1 MEHRLK
7 TQRNRLSRRIS
18 LILLTVWLP
27 VSVLYCFIR
36 LRNEKI
42 DVQREMLANASYAK
56 QYLSLGMLHQT
67 TGNQLYISNGNL
79 LEFKDMIEKDF
90 DSQMIVIEPDSG
102 QVLADTADRVRV
114 VYSFR
119 TDKGTYPDDYGFLDF
134 HVLRDGLTDAQYR
147 KIAQWLRTDPGDGS
161 SYALICSEFYTFADQ
176 IFPLTVSVVRTESDS
191 ERFDEDAIAEDFSTN
206 LTAPAGAVIFRNG
219 ASRLNL
225 IPTDFFLN
233 GIRNRDCIHR
243 LTDSQREK
251 NIAMIPTGTAQ
262 YIVYTSDYVFL
273 SAFTFNE
280 EKGYYE
286 KNDRLYL
293 LQYAR
298 EVNLI
303 KSSAKGMIGGAA
315 VIFGVLLTIGGVLF
329 LMIWHTTGTQI
340 RQEQRR
346 RDLTTALAHDIKTP
360 LFIISGYAYSLKED
374 IDSGERDRYLDKI
387 IEQTDRINALVHN
400 MLNLSKLDSDQMT
413 LTRTTFDLWELTEEL
428 LADYQKLPEGKTILP
443 AHSGDNLIS
452 ADRTLIR
459 TALQNLIDNAVQY
472 ALPGSDI
479 RIDVTEKTFRI
490 ANLCQPLTK
499 AQQKAIWQPYYRV
512 DQSRHHKGNGLGLSI
527 VKAIFDLHGVR
538 YELNVQDPAMFDLSV
553 EWKDDTDLH

>member
-1 MEHRLK
+1 MEHRFK
-7 TQRNRLSRRIS
+7 TQRNRLFLRIT
-18 LILLTVWLP
+18 LILLAVWLP
-27 VSVLYCFIR
+27 VSAIYCVIQ
-36 LRNEKI
+36 LHNEKI
-42 DVQREMLANASYAK
+42 NIQRQMLSNASYAK
-56 QYLSLGMLHQT
+56 QSLSMGMLHENS
-67 TGNQLYISNGNL
+67 GNQVYISNGNL
-79 LEFKDMIEKDF
+79 LEFKDMIEKDY
-90 DSQMIVIEPDSG
+90 DSQMIVIDTDSG

-161 SYALICSEFYTFADQ
+161 SYALICSQFYAVADQ
-176 IFPLTVSVVRTESDS
+176 IFPLTVSVIRTESESD
-191 ERFDEDAIAEDFSTN
+191 RFREDAVVEDFPTG
-206 LTAPAGAVIFRNG
+206 LTAPDGSVIFRNG
-219 ASRLNL
+219 ENRLNR
-225 IPTDFFLN
+225 IPTDFLLD

-251 NIAMIPTGTAQ
+251 NITMIPVGTAQ
-262 YIVYTSDYVFL
+262 YIVYISDYIFL
-273 SAFTFNE
+273 NAFTFND

-286 KNDRLYL
+286 KHDQLYL
-293 LQYAR
+293 MQYAR
-298 EVNLI
+298 QVNLLQ
-303 KSSAKGMIGGAA
+303 SSAVTLAVGMT
-315 VIFGVLLTIGGVLF
+315 VISGIFLLTGTVLF

-346 RDLTTALAHDIKTP
+346 RDLTNALAHDIKTP

-428 LADYQKLPEGKTILP
+428 LADYQKLPEGKTILT
-443 AHSGDNLIS
+443 AHSGDSMIS

-490 ANLCQPLTK
+490 ANPCQPLTK
-499 AQQKAIWQPYYRV
+499 AQQKAIWQPYYRI
-512 DQSRHHKGNGLGLSI
+512 DPSRHHKGNGLGLSI

-553 EWKDDTDLH
+553 EWKDDTDRH